1 MSLTNMLFI
10 LIGTAMFSLLLH
22 LDARARRRQ
31 RHQIKT
37 YRFGRIE

>member
-1 MSLTNMLFI
+1 MSLINMLFI
-10 LIGTAMFSLLLH
+10 LIGTATFALSLH
-22 LDARARRRQ
+22 FDARARRRQ